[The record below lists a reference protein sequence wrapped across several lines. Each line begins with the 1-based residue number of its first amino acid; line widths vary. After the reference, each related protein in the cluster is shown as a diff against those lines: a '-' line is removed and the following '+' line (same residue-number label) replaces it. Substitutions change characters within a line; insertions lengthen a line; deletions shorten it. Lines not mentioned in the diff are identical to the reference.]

1 MGAWD
6 RAATVP
12 LWLTMAVALLCWG
25 KAHAEAFTVADIQVE
40 GVERIEPGTVF
51 TYLPIEVGE
60 SFDVERA
67 PRVIRALYRTGF
79 FSDVA
84 LYRRGNTLVVKVKE
98 RPAIAEI
105 GFDGN
110 KDIKDEDLERALE
123 TVGIAKGRVYNPSVL
138 ERLEQEL
145 RQQYFARGKY
155 NVRIDVETKELP
167 RNRVSIHI
175 HIAEGKPARIRRISI
190 VGNHAFDDEELQDD
204 FKSGKKPWWNPFST
218 RNQYAKAKL
227 AGDLEILR
235 SYYLD
240 RGYLRFD
247 ISSTEVSITPDNRD
261 IYITI
266 DVLEGER
273 YTVSDVQLAGEFP
286 VPEEELARLVAIHP
300 GEIFSRRKVVK
311 SIDNIQRRLGDQ
323 GYAFAKINPIPQ
335 VDDETREVALTLF
348 VDPGQ
353 RVYVRRIRFVGNLA
367 TRDVVFRREL
377 RQMEGGWYSLSKIDL
392 SRQRLQRLSFV
403 ESVQFETK
411 RVPGSDDLVDLV
423 VKIKERK
430 SGSFSIGVGYSQA
443 QGILFNL
450 SLSEDNFLGTG
461 KRVSAR
467 FDNSRISQV
476 YSLSYANPY
485 FTVDGISAGFN
496 VSYTSIDAQEANVSN
511 YATDRFDIGLNT
523 GIPLTEWD
531 TLRAAIDT
539 EWIQVK
545 TREDTPQEVLDFL
558 DRNGDQYLDFPF
570 VLSFIHDSR
579 DRVVYPTR
587 GNRQRLSL
595 EVTVP
600 GSDLEYYKLGYRY
613 RQYIPILDWLT
624 GVVRANVAYGDT
636 YGDDGDLPFFEKYYA
651 GGVRSV
657 RGYRTNTLGPR
668 DSRGRPFGG
677 NFRTV
682 ASLEFVFP
690 VPFLEKSENMRLSAF
705 MDAGNVFA
713 QPGDWEIGEIRA
725 SGGIAFAWV
734 SPIGALKFSYALPI
748 NDQPGD
754 ELEAFQFNVGTGF

>member
-1 MGAWD
+1 MASL
-6 RAATVP
+6 
-12 LWLTMAVALLCWG
+12 LWLLVLAMLLGWG
-25 KAHAEAFTVADIQVE
+25 SVRAESFTVRDIQVE

-51 TYLPIEVGE
+51 TYLPVKVGE
-60 SFDVERA
+60 SFDTRRA
-67 PRVIRALYRTGF
+67 PEVIRALYRTGF

-84 LYRRGNTLVVKVKE
+84 LYRRGDTLVVRVKE

-105 GFDGN
+105 TFDGN
-110 KDIKDEDLERALE
+110 KDIKDEDLKKALE

-155 NVRIDVETKELP
+155 NVRIDVQTKTLP

-175 HIAEGKPARIRRISI
+175 QIAEGKPARIRRISI
-190 VGNHAFDDEELQDD
+190 VGNRAFDDDALKGR

-218 RNQYAKAKL
+218 RNRYAKAKL

-240 RGYLRFD
+240 RGYLRFE
-247 ISSTEVSITPDNRD
+247 IASTEVSITPDNRD

-266 DVLEGER
+266 DVLEGQR
-273 YTVSDVQLAGEFP
+273 YSVSDVRLAGEFP
-286 VPEEELARLVAIHP
+286 VPEEELSRLVAIHP

-311 SIDNIQRRLGDQ
+311 SIDNIQRRLGDE
-323 GYAFAKINPIPQ
+323 GYAFAKINPIPE
-335 VDDETREVALTLF
+335 VDDATRQVALTLF
-348 VDPGQ
+348 IDPGH
-353 RVYVRRIRFVGNLA
+353 RVYVRRIRFVGNQA

-377 RQMEGGWYSLSKIDL
+377 RQMEGGWYSLSKIEL

-403 ESVQFETK
+403 ESAQFETR
-411 RVPGSDDLVDLV
+411 RVPGSDDLVDLE

-430 SGSFSIGVGYSQA
+430 SGSFSIGIGYSQA
-443 QGILFNL
+443 QGVLFNL

-467 FDNSRISQV
+467 FDNSRVSQV
-476 YSLSYANPY
+476 YSLSYVNPY

-496 VSYTSIDAQEANVSN
+496 ISYTSIDAEQANVSN
-511 YATDRFDIGLNT
+511 YATDRFDVGFNT

-539 EWIQVK
+539 EWIRVK
-545 TREDTPQEVLDFL
+545 TRADTPQEILDFL
-558 DRNGDQYLDFPF
+558 DRNGDRYLNFPL
-570 VLSFIHDSR
+570 VLSLIHDSR
-579 DRVVYPTR
+579 DRAIFATR

-595 EVTVP
+595 EVTIL
-600 GSDLEYYKLGYRY
+600 GSDLEYYKVGYRY
-613 RQYIPILDWLT
+613 RQYIPLRNWLT
-624 GVVRANVAYGDT
+624 GVVRTNVAYGNT

-668 DSRGRPFGG
+668 DSRGDPFGG
-677 NFRTV
+677 DFRTV
-682 ASLEFVFP
+682 GSVELVFP
-690 VPFLEKSENMRLSAF
+690 VPFIEKSENMRLSVF

-713 QPGDWEIGEIRA
+713 RPGDWALGEIRA
-725 SGGIAFAWV
+725 SAGVAFAWV

-754 ELEAFQFNVGTGF
+754 KLEAFQFNVGTAF